1 MKGLPGTRVTGGF
14 LVRTHN
20 DDNVMQLYEKKL
32 EKRTR
37 VPYRKWHTPT
47 LYNEVKNA
55 GVLWK
60 WLRENKSK
68 HPNFKEI

>member
-37 VPYRKWHTPT
+37 VPYRK
-47 LYNEVKNA
+47 
-55 GVLWK
+55 
-60 WLRENKSK
+60 
-68 HPNFKEI
+68 